1 MKSIICALILVTFFP
16 VISSSAAQAERITEP
31 KGLVTFDM
39 PDGWSNDRFKNGR
52 HFTRTGSSD
61 DPNILG
67 VVPEE
72 RDKYM
77 TLQAMSEG
85 RKHVTTMQ
93 DQRQVFEKVTRMNG
107 FDVWESV
114 TEANIRGQDVVFH
127 TYLMF
132 SDALM
137 VDVHLNASKPVYKEY
152 LPDLRS
158 LVQSVIDTG
167 KGTLRE

>member
-1 MKSIICALILVTFFP
+1 MKSIINALLLVAVVFIGFSG
-16 VISSSAAQAERITEP
+16 VAQAERLTEP

-52 HFTRTGSSD
+52 HFTRAGSSD

-72 RDKYM
+72 RDTYM
-77 TLQAMSEG
+77 TLEAMSEG
-85 RKHVTTMQ
+85 RKKVIAMQ
-93 DQRQVFEKVTRMNG
+93 EQRQVFEKVTRING
-107 FDVWESV
+107 FDVWEFV
-114 TEANIRGQDVVFH
+114 AEAHIRGQDVVLH
-127 TYLMF
+127 TYLLF

-137 VDVHLNASKPVYKEY
+137 IDVHLNASKPVYKEY

-158 LVQSVIDTG
+158 VVQSVVDTG